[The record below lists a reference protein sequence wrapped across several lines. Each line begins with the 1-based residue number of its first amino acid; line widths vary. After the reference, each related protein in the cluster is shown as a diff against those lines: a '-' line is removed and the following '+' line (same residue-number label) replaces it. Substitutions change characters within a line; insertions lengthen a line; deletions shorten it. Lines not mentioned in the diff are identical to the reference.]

1 MLPRMGEGTYR
12 LGGHSGGTWC
22 NYDVVG
28 EKSYGA
34 TIHTLLPSDWDG
46 RGIEI
51 RRDFELIPEP
61 ANPYD
66 PWAIAVRADGRT
78 VGYLARDDA
87 RRWAGVVRR
96 VLASG
101 YIPIVPGRVYAF
113 LTPDWEN
120 WDGDGEAPK
129 DLAAKVQL
137 KLDESSAQL
146 PVNDPPA
153 APYTLLPSSSLVQ
166 VTKEDQFADAV
177 LRFVPA
183 SGYGPVIATLHELDV
198 SRGKVERTVVEVRIN
213 DRCVGLLTPQMS
225 QRYLPL
231 IRHLQSRGLI
241 TACWGDI
248 TGSAVAAEVRI
259 AGIKASEASA
269 AILDGVPITVPCLV
283 PPQRDPLDYQL
294 PGAFSAGAQQPE
306 ARYRS
311 GGRTSMYSPP
321 AAQPPPLP
329 PAGWYSDPQDPRSLR
344 YWDGSTWTQ
353 HTAPIRTR

>member
-1 MLPRMGEGTYR
+1 MREGTYR

-46 RGIEI
+46 RGIEL

-61 ANPYD
+61 ANTYD
-66 PWAIAVRADGRT
+66 PWAIAVRADDRT
-78 VGYLARDDA
+78 VGYLAREDA
-87 RRWAGVVRR
+87 QNWAGTVRR

-101 YIPIVPGRVYAF
+101 YTPIVPGRVYAF
-113 LTPDWEN
+113 STTDWDS
-120 WDGDGEAPK
+120 WDGSGEPPQ

-137 KLDESSAQL
+137 KLDEASAQL
-146 PVNDPPA
+146 PINDPPA

-177 LRFVPA
+177 LKFVPP

-198 SRGKVERTVVEVRIN
+198 SRGNVERTVVEVRID
-213 DRCVGLLTPQMS
+213 DRCVGQLTPQMS

-231 IRHLQSRGLI
+231 VRHLQSRGLI

-259 AGIKASEASA
+259 AGIKANEASA
-269 AILDGVPITVPCLV
+269 AVLDGEPVTVPCLV
-283 PPQRDPLDYQL
+283 PAQRDPLAYQL
-294 PGAFSAGAQQPE
+294 PAALSAGAEQQE
-306 ARYRS
+306 ARYRPR
-311 GGRTSMYSPP
+311 GWTSTYSPP
-321 AAQPPPLP
+321 AVQAPPLP
-329 PAGWYSDPQDPRSLR
+329 PAGWYLDPQHPHSLR
-344 YWDGSTWTQ
+344 YWDGSSWTR